1 MEEQKTK
8 VVAKEVLFPFILVT
22 SLFALWGFAN
32 DVTNPLVKAFQDVF
46 VISSYQSSW
55 VQAAFY
61 GGYATMAIPAAL
73 FIRKFSYKAGIL
85 IGLTLYAIGAMISW
99 PAAAN
104 ANFNLFLIALYVLT
118 FGLAFLETTANPFIL
133 SMGSAETATRRL
145 NFAQSFNPMG
155 SLVGMTVASLIILA
169 NLHVQDFRT
178 DVREYQDTQKVVAK
192 IVELKKKGAEPSK
205 ITNDVDVKR
214 YFEATFPENKR
225 AEAVAALDKV
235 LASPLPK
242 QELLKPATLAALFS
256 KITID
261 PNLKTYLDAA
271 VLNGIAI
278 TKEDDTGNKTTEV
291 VQFDK
296 IGYDAL
302 LAAMLADFKA
312 GKIETFSGAVKNKK
326 FGPETFKE
334 MQKNDLGIVK
344 MPYVAIGLVVIFV
357 LIIFIFSKM
366 PDTGH
371 DPTLDEGKSLH
382 LGPTLTRLFTNPR
395 YIGGVIA
402 QTAYVGA
409 QIMCWTYIIHY
420 ATTNLGFTFAKAQN
434 YNIVAMIIFCSSR
447 FICTFMLKYISPGR
461 LLFILACGAMA
472 ATAGTMLIEG
482 MPGLYCL
489 IAISACMSLM
499 FPTIYGIA
507 LDGMGEDAKLAS
519 AGLIFA
525 IVGGCYMPLMQ
536 GKLIDL
542 GGESGKLFGIPAV
555 SASFVLPFAC
565 FVVVAVYG
573 FLTFKIF
580 HEHGEEAVTEEQH
593 VTS

>member
-1 MEEQKTK
+1 
-8 VVAKEVLFPFILVT
+8 
-22 SLFALWGFAN
+22 
-32 DVTNPLVKAFQDVF
+32 
-46 VISSYQSSW
+46 
-55 VQAAFY
+55 
-61 GGYATMAIPAAL
+61 
-73 FIRKFSYKAGIL
+73 
-85 IGLTLYAIGAMISW
+85 MISW

-169 NLHVQDFRT
+169 NLHVQSFRT
-178 DVREYQDTQKVVAK
+178 DVREYQDTQKAVAK
-192 IVELKKKGAEPSK
+192 IVELKKKGADPAAIE
-205 ITNDVDVKR
+205 NNVDVKR
-214 YFEATFPENKR
+214 YFEATFPEDKR
-225 AEAVAALDKV
+225 EAAVEAVKKTL
-235 LASPLPK
+235 STPLPK
-242 QELLKPATLAALFS
+242 PDALKPALLNALFS
-256 KITID
+256 QITID
-261 PNLKTYLDAA
+261 PNLKAHLDDA
-271 VLNGIAI
+271 VVHGVTV
-278 TKEDDTGNKTTEV
+278 TKTDKSGKEKKEV

-302 LAAMLADFKA
+302 LAAMLSEFKE
-312 GKIETFSGAVKNKK
+312 GKIKAFSGAVKGKK
-326 FGPETFKE
+326 FGPEGFKE
-334 MQKNDLGIVK
+334 MQNNDLGIVK
-344 MPYVAIGLVVIFV
+344 MPYVAIGMVVIAV

-382 LGPTLTRLFTNPR
+382 LGATLGRLFSNPR

-434 YNIVAMIIFCSSR
+434 YNIVAMVIFCSSR

-472 ATAGTMLIEG
+472 ATAGTMFLEG

-489 IAISACMSLM
+489 IGISACMSLM

-565 FVVVAVYG
+565 FVIVAIYG
-573 FLTFKIF
+573 FLTFKVF
-580 HEHGEEAVTEEQH
+580 HEHGEEAVAEEA
-593 VTS
+593 